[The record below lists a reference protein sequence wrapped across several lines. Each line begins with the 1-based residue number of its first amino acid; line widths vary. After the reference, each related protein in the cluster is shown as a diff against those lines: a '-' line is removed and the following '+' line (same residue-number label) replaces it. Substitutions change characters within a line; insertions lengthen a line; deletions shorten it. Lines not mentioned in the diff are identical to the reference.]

1 MHIPSS
7 LRHLT
12 ASTLLGG
19 ILAAMTAV
27 TSAQEP
33 SPTAPPR
40 LTEVVVTGSRIPQP
54 NTEAISPI
62 QTVGQQEFKLQ
73 GTVDVET
80 LLDNL
85 PVVSPSDTQFSNGN
99 AQTGVA
105 TVDLRGFGASRTL
118 VLVDGRR
125 MPPGDAQEPVADLNL
140 IPSALIERV
149 DVLTGGAASIY
160 GSDAIAGVVNFIMKH
175 DFQGVQID
183 AQYGFAQHDNDNAAA
198 DGILTDAGLTP
209 PHGNTIQGRNEHVTI
224 TFGSNLADGRGNVE
238 GYLSYINLRPVLQSA
253 YDTEACVVA
262 STFNDAGA
270 NGHFCLGSSNSAYGN
285 FQGNFYGSEDAAG
298 NWLSSNVLNPV
309 VQTLSNNP
317 HPTNFVDYYNNLPPG
332 ASTRAF
338 NFAPQQY
345 LQRQD
350 TRYQGG
356 FFAQY
361 TVNSHANAYS
371 DLMFEED
378 SATAQLAPGGLFVD
392 NGPIN
397 QINCDDPLMTAAQ
410 QQAICGP
417 NAGNANA
424 LSDFLSIGYRLQ
436 NEPRD
441 YLFVHHAFKM
451 DVGVKGNIDD
461 AWSYDVYEQFGRADS
476 SARTIGAASLSKIA
490 NALDAIPDGSGGAVC
505 ADAAARA
512 AGCVPL
518 NIFQPL
524 SAGITP
530 DQFAYIE
537 EDGTISGYTT
547 ESVSAIN
554 LVGALD
560 KYGLKSRWAGE
571 GVGLAVGA
579 EYRRDYLSDSPDA
592 AITSGDLGIDG
603 VPSVSGATDVK
614 EAYGE
619 VSVPIVADRFLA
631 KDLSVDGSY
640 RWSDYDLSGSSGTY
654 KFGVNW
660 AVMRDFRL
668 RGAYARTER
677 APSVVELF
685 IPQSIGGAPFQ
696 DPCAGSSPAYSAET
710 CYRSSNLAAAGV
722 SEAQFASN
730 IYGHIVDCPAGACN
744 NKTGGN
750 PELQPEV
757 AHTTTIGFVLTPS
770 VLPDFHASV
779 DYWDIKLLNA
789 IGTISAGSILQ
800 GCYSAD
806 IEALCNDISR
816 NPLNGSLTGA
826 SGYVLSVNQNLTSI
840 HKRGVDLQADYRVNL
855 PGWGSLLT
863 NFAGT
868 RLMRDEFAIP
878 AEGSYDCGGL
888 FGPTCGIPAPRWRHT
903 VRSTWLTPWA
913 VDLSLQWRYLAHV
926 DADINSTNP
935 ILGSGCCTLIDAK
948 IPSYS
953 YFDFTA
959 AWHVLE
965 NVTLRAGVNNIL
977 DKDPPVLDT
986 IFLGLAYS
994 PTNSWPALYDPLG
1007 RTVFVSFTAKL

>member
-7 LRHLT
+7 LQRLT
-12 ASTLLGG
+12 VSTLLGG
-19 ILAAMTAV
+19 TLAALSVAAW
-27 TSAQEP
+27 AQDAGP
-33 SPTAPPR
+33 SAPPP

-62 QTVGQQEFKLQ
+62 QTVGQQEFRLQ

-85 PVVSPSDTQFSNGN
+85 PAVSPAETQFSNGN
-99 AQTGVA
+99 AQTGIA

-140 IPSALIERV
+140 IPSALVERV

-160 GSDAIAGVVNFIMKH
+160 GSDAIAGVVNFIMRH
-175 DFQGVQID
+175 DFQGVQVD
-183 AQYGFAQHDNDNAAA
+183 AQYGFAEHDNDNAAA
-198 DGILTDAGLTP
+198 DSVLTDAGLTP
-209 PHGNTIQGRNEHVTI
+209 PRGHTIQGRNEHATVI
-224 TFGSNLADGRGNVE
+224 FGSNLADGKGNVE
-238 GYLSYINLRPVLQSA
+238 GYLSYIDLSPVLQSA
-253 YDTEACVVA
+253 YDTEACVIA

-317 HPTNFVDYYNNLPPG
+317 QPANFVDYYNSTPPG
-332 ASTRAF
+332 ASSRAF

-356 FFAQY
+356 FFARY
-361 TVNSHANAYS
+361 DINRHAKAYAN
-371 DLMFEED
+371 LMFESD

-397 QINCDDPLMTAAQ
+397 QINCANPLMTAGQ

-417 NAGNANA
+417 NAGNPDA
-424 LSDFLSIGYRLQ
+424 LSDFFSIGYRLQ

-451 DVGVKGNIDD
+451 DVGVRGDIDE
-461 AWSYDVYEQFGRADS
+461 AWSYDVHEQFGRADS
-476 SARTIGAASLSKIA
+476 SARTKGAASLSKVA
-490 NALDAIPDGSGGAVC
+490 NALDAIPNGAGGAMC
-505 ADAAARA
+505 ADAVARA

-518 NIFQPL
+518 NIFEPL

-530 DQFAYIE
+530 EQFAYIE

-547 ESVSAIN
+547 EEIVAGN
-554 LVGALD
+554 LVGALGG
-560 KYGLKSRWAGE
+560 YGIKSPWTEG
-571 GVGLAVGA
+571 GVGVAVGA
-579 EYRRDYLSDSPDA
+579 EYRRDFLSDSPDA
-592 AITSGDLGIDG
+592 AISSGDLGIDG
-603 VPSVSGATDVK
+603 IPSVSGAIDVK

-619 VSVPIVADRFLA
+619 VSIPLVADRFLL

-640 RWSDYDLSGSSGTY
+640 RWSDYNLSGSSGTY

-660 AVMRDFRL
+660 AVTGDFRL
-668 RGAYARTER
+668 RAAYARTER

-685 IPQSIGGAPFQ
+685 IPQSIGGAPFE
-696 DPCAGSSPAYSAET
+696 DPCAGASPAYSADT

-722 SEAQFASN
+722 SEGQFASN

-750 PELQPEV
+750 PALQPEV
-757 AHTTTIGFVLTPS
+757 AHTTTVGLVLTPRFI
-770 VLPDFHASV
+770 PDLHASV
-779 DYWDIKLLNA
+779 DYWDIKLFNA
-789 IGTISAGSILQ
+789 IGTISPGSVLQ
-800 GCYSAD
+800 GCYSSD
-806 IEALCNDISR
+806 IAALCDDISR

-826 SGYVLSVNQNLTSI
+826 TGYILSVNQNLTSI
-840 HKRGVDLQADYRVNL
+840 HKRGIDFQADYRFVL
-855 PGWGSLLT
+855 PGWGSILT
-863 NFAGT
+863 NLAGT
-868 RLMRDEFAIP
+868 RLARDEFAIP
-878 AEGSYDCGGL
+878 AEGSYDCAGL

-903 VRSTWLTPWA
+903 VRSTWSTPWR

-926 DADINSTNP
+926 SADINSTNP
-935 ILGSGCCTLIDAK
+935 ILGSGCCTLVDAK

-959 AWHVLE
+959 AWHVLG

-1007 RTVFVSFTAKL
+1007 RTVFVSLSARF

>member
-1 MHIPSS
+1 MHSMS
-7 LRHLT
+7 ALNRLMV
-12 ASTLLGG
+12 STILGA
-19 ILAAMTAV
+19 LALGAAV
-27 TSAQEP
+27 AVAQEQNSSSP
-33 SPTAPPR
+33 SPV

-80 LLDNL
+80 LLNNL
-85 PVVSPSDTQFSNGN
+85 PAVSPADTQFSNGN
-99 AQTGVA
+99 AQTGIA

-140 IPSALIERV
+140 IPSALIDRV

-160 GSDAIAGVVNFIMKH
+160 GSDAIAGVVNFVMKH
-175 DFQGVQID
+175 DFQGVQVD

-198 DGILTDAGLTP
+198 DSVLMDAGLTP
-209 PHGNTIQGRNEHVTI
+209 PRGNTIQGRNVHVTI
-224 TFGSNLADGRGNVE
+224 TFGSALADGKGNVE
-238 GYLSYINLRPVLQSA
+238 GYLSYVDLKPVLQSA
-253 YDTEACVVA
+253 YDTESCVIA

-298 NWLSSNVLNPV
+298 NWLSSNTLNPV

-317 HPTNFVDYYNNLPPG
+317 HAANFVDYHGNTPPG
-332 ASTRAF
+332 ASTRAY

-350 TRYQGG
+350 RRYQGG
-356 FFAQY
+356 FLGQY
-361 TVNSHANAYS
+361 DINAHVKAYS

-397 QINCDDPLMTAAQ
+397 QINCADPLMTAGQ
-410 QQAICGP
+410 QQAVCGP
-417 NAGNANA
+417 NAGNASV
-424 LSDFLSIGYRLQ
+424 LSDFFSIGYRLQ
-436 NEPRD
+436 NQPRD

-451 DVGVKGNIDD
+451 DVGVKGDIGD
-461 AWSYDVYEQFGRADS
+461 AWSYDVYEQYGRADS
-476 SARTIGAASLSKIA
+476 SAKTIGAASLSKVA
-490 NALDAIPDGSGGAVC
+490 NALDAIPDGSGGAMC
-505 ADAAARA
+505 ADPAARA

-530 DQFAYIE
+530 SQFAYIE
-537 EDGTISGYTT
+537 EDGSISGYTT
-547 ESVSAIN
+547 EEVLAAN
-554 LVGALD
+554 VVGTLGR
-560 KYGLKSRWAGE
+560 YGLRSPWAEG
-571 GVGLAVGA
+571 GVGLAIGA
-579 EYRRDYLSDSPDA
+579 DYRRDYLSDSSDA
-592 AITSGDLGIDG
+592 AISSGDLGIDG
-603 VPSVSGATDVK
+603 VPSVAGSTNVK

-619 VSVPIVADRFLA
+619 VSVPIVADRPFM
-631 KDLSVDGSY
+631 KDVSIDGSY
-640 RWSDYDLSGSSGTY
+640 RWSDYNLSGSSGTY

-660 AVMRDFRL
+660 AVASDFRL

-677 APSVVELF
+677 APSAVELF
-685 IPQSIGGAPFQ
+685 IPQSIGGAPFE
-696 DPCAGSSPAYSAET
+696 DPCAGASPAYSADT

-750 PELQPEV
+750 PALQPEV
-757 AHTTTIGFVLTPS
+757 AHTMTVGFVLTPDS
-770 VLPDFHASV
+770 LPDFHASV

-789 IGTISAGSILQ
+789 IGTISPSSVLQ
-800 GCYSAD
+800 GCYASG
-806 IEALCNDISR
+806 ISALCDDISR

-840 HKRGVDLQADYRVNL
+840 HKRGVDFQAGYRFLL
-855 PGWGSLLT
+855 PGWGSIVT
-863 NFAGT
+863 NFQGT
-868 RLMRDEFAIP
+868 RLARDEFAIP

-888 FGPTCGIPAPRWRHT
+888 FGPTCGIPEPRWRHT
-903 VRSTWLTPWA
+903 VRSTWVTPWS

-926 DADINSTNP
+926 NADINSTNP

-965 NVTLRAGVNNIL
+965 NVTVRAGVNNVL

-994 PTNSWPALYDPLG
+994 PTNSWPSLYDPLG
-1007 RTVFVSFTAKL
+1007 RTVFISFTAKL